1 MKQANPLPH
10 WPRAGVA
17 IRVPPR
23 RIAGSSPSCDVIEF
37 TGAIAEPLRTV
48 AWDAIA
54 TALPRA
60 ARVVLLV
67 AAEDVSFVVADV
79 PALSGPRLREAL
91 PNLVE
96 DRTVGD
102 VATLHVALG
111 QPVDESGASPH
122 ARVLAVVDR
131 TWLAAMQVHVVRAGL
146 RVAAIVPDALTV
158 PKSADAWSIA
168 VTAMDESTPAVS
180 LRRAAQQAL
189 SLGAD
194 ETSAAA
200 IAATVVRTTVELAR
214 PKRFDLY
221 ASSSTKARAK
231 AIGEAVAR
239 ATNIPLHDAG
249 GDPFVAWLEG
259 GGATGTFGPP
269 LSLFAS
275 DHATGAL
282 GRSWHRWRI
291 AAVLAIALVAVQIAG
306 MQWQW
311 AGLRA
316 EASDLRRQQAALL
329 TAAFPDTRVIL
340 DAPLQMERGLATMRA
355 SAGRNDP
362 GDFSAMVA
370 ASARI
375 FASLPSNTLRS
386 VDYETRALRLRFAT
400 GSVTASDVQQRLV
413 AQAATEGYVL
423 RFEPGS
429 GANAE
434 PTASLRP
441 SGASR

>member
-1 MKQANPLPH
+1 MKQSNLLPTG
-10 WPRAGVA
+10 RARGVA

-23 RIAGSSPSCDVIEF
+23 RIAGASPSCDVIEF
-37 TGAIAEPLRTV
+37 TGAIAEPLRSV
-48 AWDAIA
+48 AWDGIA

-67 AAEDVSFVVADV
+67 AAEDVSSSWRTCPRCRDR
-79 PALSGPRLREAL
+79 RLREAL

-111 QPVDESGASPH
+111 QPVDEPGASAH

-131 TWLAAMQVHVVRAGL
+131 TWLASMQVHVVRAGL

-158 PKSADAWSIA
+158 PKSADAWSLA
-168 VTAMDESTPAVS
+168 VTSMEESTPAVS

-200 IAATVVRTTVELAR
+200 IAATVVRTTAEPAR

-221 ASSSTKARAK
+221 ASSSIKARARRS
-231 AIGEAVAR
+231 ARRFAR
-239 ATNIPLHDAG
+239 ATNIALHDAG

-275 DHATGAL
+275 DQGTGAL
-282 GRSWHRWRI
+282 GRSWQALAHRGR
-291 AAVLAIALVAVQIAG
+291 ARDRARRGPDRRHAMAVG
-306 MQWQW
+306 
-311 AGLRA
+311 R
-316 EASDLRRQQAALL
+316 
-329 TAAFPDTRVIL
+329 
-340 DAPLQMERGLATMRA
+340 
-355 SAGRNDP
+355 SAGRGLGPAPPTGRAADDDFPRHARDP
-362 GDFSAMVA
+362 RRAAADGTRVSRRCAHRRVA
-370 ASARI
+370 TIPVTSARWSRPAR
-375 FASLPSNTLRS
+375 ASSRRCRRTRCAPST
-386 VDYETRALRLRFAT
+386 TKRARCAC
-400 GSVTASDVQQRLV
+400 
-413 AQAATEGYVL
+413 
-423 RFEPGS
+423 
-429 GANAE
+429 
-434 PTASLRP
+434 
-441 SGASR
+441 ASRTAR